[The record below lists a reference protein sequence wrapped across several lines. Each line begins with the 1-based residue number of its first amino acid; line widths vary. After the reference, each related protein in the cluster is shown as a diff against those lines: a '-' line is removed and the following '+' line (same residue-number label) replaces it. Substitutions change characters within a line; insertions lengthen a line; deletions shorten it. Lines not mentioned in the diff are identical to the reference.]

1 MSRNSLQELPTYVV
15 PPEVINAG
23 VKLFGL
29 TLFQMF
35 ILALAGLMALLTLLL
50 FPLNFL
56 PVKFLIG
63 LFVFIFGA
71 GFFLVPVPALTP
83 FEQVVSLINYKRA
96 KIPVKTTARP
106 MPSRGRRG
114 NTRS

>member
-1 MSRNSLQELPTYVV
+1 MSRNHLQELPTYNV

-23 VKLFGL
+23 FKLFGL

-35 ILALAGLMALLTLLL
+35 ILALAGVLAVLTLFL

-83 FEQVVSLINYKRA
+83 FEQVVSLVNYKRA
-96 KIPVKTTARP
+96 KIPVKTSARA
-106 MPSRGRRG
+106 MPRTGRRG
-114 NTRS
+114 DSR